1 MLENYEAYLGNN
13 HCGHMNYL
21 ENLGNEEHIL
31 SDILPDNS
39 IRKVSLFRLCG
50 AKTKKSRKIA

>member
-21 ENLGNEEHIL
+21 ENFGNEEHIL
-31 SDILPDNS
+31 SDILPEDS
-39 IRKVSLFRLCG
+39 IRKISLFRLG
-50 AKTKKSRKIA
+50 STKTKKNKKIA